1 MTLIFMA
8 RLYVRKVVAITSLC
22 IAIFLCFRFPQGRH
36 KGQAIKG
43 QWRQTTNRKCGQA
56 RPSSRCGRCYTVGEG
71 RRRLSK
77 LNRMSETT
85 NKTMTSPHVLKQA
98 GTPELWGLLFV
109 QFGRGKFWRK
119 FYDHVCV
126 GYKYLRLTYYRLET
140 TLLLQTTTEC
150 MAWPR
155 ECFIATHFSP
165 TLSASPCLLLGV
177 MCTSCNHFICLL
189 KVNENILFS
198 SDTCFDRDIFLPL
211 RLGIRI
217 NEG

>member
-85 NKTMTSPHVLKQA
+85 NKQWPVLMSLNKPA
-98 GTPELWGLLFV
+98 HLSCGAFCSFNLGV
-109 QFGRGKFWRK
+109 VVHRSKFWRK

-140 TLLLQTTTEC
+140 TLLLC
-150 MAWPR
+150 SLWPG
-155 ECFIATHFSP
+155 P
-165 TLSASPCLLLGV
+165 
-177 MCTSCNHFICLL
+177 
-189 KVNENILFS
+189 ENAL
-198 SDTCFDRDIFLPL
+198 
-211 RLGIRI
+211 
-217 NEG
+217 